1 MENKFDRAPVEIVK
15 IFANVYET
23 NKGWINK
30 NYCFCNSATAM
41 VGDTIEVRTD
51 FLQKL

>member
-1 MENKFDRAPVEIVK
+1 MTEKVTKAEVEIYK

-41 VGDTIEVRTD
+41 VGDKIEVRTD

>member
-1 MENKFDRAPVEIVK
+1 MTDNVSKTEVEVLR
-15 IFANVYET
+15 IFTNVYET

-41 VGDTIEVRTD
+41 VGDRIEVRTN
-51 FLQKL
+51 FLHEL

>member
-1 MENKFDRAPVEIVK
+1 MTEKVNKTEVEIYK
-15 IFANVYET
+15 IFTHYYET

-30 NYCFCNSATAM
+30 NYCFCNSATAK
-41 VGDTIEVRTD
+41 VGDKIKVRTY